1 METFFDDPAKRTGAM
16 TEVARIDRVEA
27 PVEGDTTRSQIR
39 GSSLLLSGR
48 FLSMAL
54 NFGAQVYVVRYL
66 STTDYGALGY
76 GLAVVAFL
84 RLFATLGLHEGVS
97 RFVPVYRENRE
108 YGKLFGTMCLA
119 AGAVVLASG
128 VLVIA
133 VNELFFHYMGKDK
146 LVLSLLSILLVL
158 VPFEAADGVLD
169 GLFASLAGT
178 RDIFFRKYVLGPGLK
193 LGVVLLL
200 VQRHSSV
207 TFLAYGL
214 VATGAGAVVIYSW
227 LLLRLLRTEQLLQR
241 FSYKTISIPARQVLA
256 FVLPGIS
263 ATLATAAIPSINI
276 FLLGWLRRLADV
288 AYYRAAV
295 PIAELNGIVLAS
307 FTLLYIPCAARLAAR
322 ENYVGL
328 NKLYWDTSAWMS
340 VLSFP
345 IFAATFSFAQPVV
358 VFLYGARYAPSAPAL
373 ALLSLGSYLNVALGF
388 NLQTLKVLERLRYI
402 IVVSVVAILVNVLLS
417 ILFIPRF
424 GATGAAAGAAIAVI
438 GYNVLLQIGLRP
450 ASGFKIVDRR
460 YVSIYLLIGFSA
472 CALYFLQ
479 VFRPLTVWT
488 ALPLAGCVFI
498 VVLAVIRRKLSIAE
512 TFPELLR
519 VPLMRIIL
527 A

>member
-1 METFFDDPAKRTGAM
+1 MRLMRDVAPMDAVEPA
-16 TEVARIDRVEA
+16 VER
-27 PVEGDTTRSQIR
+27 DTTRNQVR
-39 GSSLLLSGR
+39 GSSLLLTGR
-48 FLSMAL
+48 FLSMGL
-54 NFGAQVYVVRYL
+54 NFAAQIYVVRYL
-66 STTDYGALGY
+66 STTDYGALAY

-108 YGKLFGTMCLA
+108 FGKLFGTICLA
-119 AGAVVLASG
+119 GGAVVVAAGLLVAG
-128 VLVIA
+128 VY
-133 VNELFFHYMGKDK
+133 ELFFHFMGKDK

-193 LGVVLLL
+193 LAVVILL
-200 VQRHSSV
+200 VWNRSSV

-214 VATGAGAVVIYSW
+214 VVTGAASVLIYS
-227 LLLRLLRTEQLLQR
+227 LLLVRLLRAQHILQH
-241 FSYKTISIPARQVLA
+241 FTCKNLAIPAREVLA
-256 FVLPGIS
+256 FVVPGIS
-263 ATLATAAIPSINI
+263 AVLATSAIPSINI
-276 FLLGWLRRLADV
+276 FLLGWLRSLADV

-295 PIAELNGIVLAS
+295 PVAELNGIVLATFS
-307 FTLLYIPCAARLAAR
+307 LLYIPSAARLVSR
-322 ENYVGL
+322 ENYIGL
-328 NKLYWDTSAWMS
+328 NKLYWDMSAWMS

-345 IFAATFSFAQPVV
+345 IFAATFSFAYPVV

-402 IVVSVVAILVNVLLS
+402 IVVSVVAILVNVVLSVLL
-417 ILFIPRF
+417 IPRF
-424 GATGAAAGAAIAVI
+424 GATGAATAAAVAVI
-438 GYNVLLQIGLRP
+438 GYNVLLQVGLRP

-460 YVSIYLLIGFSA
+460 YASIYLLIGFSA
-472 CALYFLQ
+472 CALYVLQ
-479 VFRPLTVWT
+479 AFSPMTVWT
-488 ALPLAGCVFI
+488 ALPLAGCVFML
-498 VVLAVIRRKLSIAE
+498 VLGLTRRKLSIAE

-519 VPLMRIIL
+519 VPLMRLIL
-527 A
+527 V

>member
-1 METFFDDPAKRTGAM
+1 M
-16 TEVARIDRVEA
+16 TEVARIESVHA
-27 PVEGDTTRSQIR
+27 PERDTTRSQIR

-48 FLSMAL
+48 LLSMGV
-54 NFGAQVYVVRYL
+54 NFAAQVYVVRYL
-66 STTDYGALGY
+66 STTDYGALAY

-84 RLFATLGLHEGVS
+84 RLLGALGLNEGVS
-97 RFVPVYRENRE
+97 RFVPVYRDNHE
-108 YGKLFGTMCLA
+108 YGKMFGTICLA
-119 AGAVVLASG
+119 GGAVVLGAALLALG
-128 VLVIA
+128 A
-133 VNELFFHYMGKDK
+133 RELFSHYMLKEK
-146 LVLSLLSILLVL
+146 FVLSLLSILLVL
-158 VPFEAADGVLD
+158 VPFEAADSVLD

-214 VATGAGAVVIYSW
+214 VVTGAGAVVTYSW
-227 LLLRLLRTEQLLQR
+227 LLLRLLRAQQLLQR
-241 FSYKTISIPARQVLA
+241 FDHKTLLIPAREVLA
-256 FVLPGIS
+256 FVIPGIS
-263 ATLATAAIPSINI
+263 ALLATAAIPSVNI
-276 FLLGWLRRLADV
+276 FLLGWLRGLTDV

-295 PIAELNGIVLAS
+295 PIAELNSIVLVS
-307 FTLLYIPCAARLAAR
+307 FTLLYIPSAARLASR

-345 IFAATFSFAQPVV
+345 IFAATFSFAHPVV
-358 VFLYGARYAPSAPAL
+358 TFLYGARYAPSAPVL
-373 ALLSLGSYLNVALGF
+373 ALLSLGTYFNVALGF
-388 NLQTLKVLERLRYI
+388 NLQTLKVLERLRYL
-402 IVVSVVAILVNVLLS
+402 IVVSMVAIVLNILLGLVL
-417 ILFIPRF
+417 IPRY

-460 YVSIYLLIGFSA
+460 YISIYLLIGCGA
-472 CALYFLQ
+472 CALYILNIFSPQ
-479 VFRPLTVWT
+479 PVWT
-488 ALPLAGCVFI
+488 ALPVAGCVFI
-498 VVLAVIRRKLSIAE
+498 LVLAFTKRKLGIAE
-512 TFPELLR
+512 TFPELRR
-519 VPLMRIIL
+519 VPLMRFIL

>member
-1 METFFDDPAKRTGAM
+1 MQD
-16 TEVARIDRVEA
+16 VAQIECVQALVER
-27 PVEGDTTRSQIR
+27 DTTRSQIR

-48 FLSMAL
+48 FLSMGL
-54 NFGAQVYVVRYL
+54 NFAAQVYVVRYL
-66 STTDYGALGY
+66 STTDYGALAY

-84 RLFATLGLHEGVS
+84 RLFATLGMNDGVS
-97 RFVPVYRENRE
+97 RFVPVYRENHE
-108 YGKLFGTMCLA
+108 YGKLFGTICLA
-119 AGAVVLASG
+119 CGAVVLAAG
-128 VLVIA
+128 LLVVA
-133 VNELFFHYMGKDK
+133 VHELFFHYMGKEK

-207 TFLAYGL
+207 TFLAYAL
-214 VATGAGAVVIYSW
+214 VVTGAASVVIYSL
-227 LLLRLLRTEQLLQR
+227 LLLRLLRAQQLLQR
-241 FSYKTISIPARQVLA
+241 FNYKTLSIPAREVLA
-256 FVLPGIS
+256 FVIPGLS
-263 ATLATAAIPSINI
+263 AMLATAAIPSINI
-276 FLLGWLRRLADV
+276 FLLGWLRSLPDV

-295 PIAELNGIVLAS
+295 PVAELNGIVLATFS
-307 FTLLYIPCAARLAAR
+307 LLYIPSAARLAAR

-345 IFAATFSFAQPVV
+345 IFATTFSFAHPVV
-358 VFLYGARYAPSAPAL
+358 VFLYGARYAPSGPAL
-373 ALLSLGSYLNVALGF
+373 ALLSLGIYVNVALGF

-402 IVVSVVAILVNVLLS
+402 IVVSIVAILLNVVLS
-417 ILFIPRF
+417 ILLIPRF

-438 GYNVLLQIGLRP
+438 CYNVLLQRGLRP

-460 YVSIYLLIGFSA
+460 YLPIYLLIGFSA

-479 VFRPLTVWT
+479 VFNPLTVWT
-488 ALPLAGCVFI
+488 ALPLAGCVFTL
-498 VVLAVIRRKLSIAE
+498 VLALTRRKLSIAE

-519 VPLMRIIL
+519 VPLMRLIFT
-527 A
+527 

>member
-1 METFFDDPAKRTGAM
+1 MGGERAIMPD
-16 TEVARIDRVEA
+16 VAQIESVRSALERDA
-27 PVEGDTTRSQIR
+27 TRSQVR

-48 FLSMAL
+48 FLSIGL
-54 NFGAQVYVVRYL
+54 NFVAQVYVVRYL
-66 STTDYGALGY
+66 STTDYGALAY

-108 YGKLFGTMCLA
+108 YGKLFGTICLA
-119 AGAVVLASG
+119 AGAVVLAAG
-128 VLVIA
+128 VLA
-133 VNELFFHYMGKDK
+133 VGVHAVFVHYIVKEK

-169 GLFASLAGT
+169 GLFASMAGT

-200 VQRHSSV
+200 IQRHSSV

-214 VATGAGAVVIYSW
+214 TITGALAVVIYG
-227 LLLRLLRTEQLLQR
+227 LLLVRLLQDQQILEKFNYRA
-241 FSYKTISIPARQVLA
+241 ISIPARELLA
-256 FVLPGIS
+256 FILPGLS

-276 FLLGWLRRLADV
+276 FLLGWLRNLADV

-295 PIAELNGIVLAS
+295 PVAELNGITLTS
-307 FTLLYIPCAARLAAR
+307 FTLLYIPSAARLVAR
-322 ENYVGL
+322 EDYAGL
-328 NKLYWDTSAWMS
+328 NKLYWDMSAWMS

-345 IFAATFSFAQPVV
+345 IFAATFSFAQPLT
-358 VFLYGARYAPSAPAL
+358 VFLYGARYAPSWPAL
-373 ALLSLGSYLNVALGF
+373 ALLSLGSYTNVALGF
-388 NLQTLKVLERLRYI
+388 NLQTLKVLQRLRYI
-402 IVVSVVAILVNVLLS
+402 IVVSVVAVLTNLAVS
-417 ILFIPRF
+417 ILLIPRF
-424 GATGAAAGAAIAVI
+424 GAAGAAAGAAIAVVS
-438 GYNVLLQIGLRP
+438 YNVLLQIGLRP
-450 ASGFKIVDRR
+450 ASGFKLVDRR
-460 YVSIYLLIGFSA
+460 YVWIYLFIAFSA

-479 VFRPLTVWT
+479 MLSPLTIWT
-488 ALPLAGCVFI
+488 ALPVAGCFFVG
-498 VVLAVIRRKLSIAE
+498 VLALARKKLSIAE

-519 VPLMRIIL
+519 LPFMRLIL